1 MRRIRF
7 VARVASCALGL
18 LAASSSVGACT
29 CKKDAASDGRDS
41 SADAAVLPPSADAR
55 ATEAPGAKALPRL
68 SAPIGAALLPS
79 DAVVIAG
86 LVVPERVVR
95 VSLLEKDGRVSW
107 TTDVVTGA
115 EWTHDAELAV
125 HPVGKDVVVT
135 FRGKV
140 DGAPKRTVV
149 RVAADGTANPPKA
162 FGAVTCWTANGLFWL
177 DGHKR
182 VRSESGLGLRDLAL
196 PSGLEGDLSLFC
208 DETHATVVL
217 DADGALST
225 LDIGTDTISPAVA
238 LMGEKDFSDE
248 EREHAFFFGKSG
260 LGLLRV
266 GGDGSLATKYAG
278 AAGRKLTGKLDEDD
292 DLVVVDADER
302 SLYAVAT
309 QDHDGCASGEDASAL
324 PTQRTSRF
332 STSVRLLRLDLES
345 GQSVREELGR
355 AACGHQAGA
364 FFFGAAKDK
373 RMLAWTER
381 APTAGKTK
389 APIAA
394 LAYRVLG
401 ASPADT
407 RSHRVEVSADALV
420 DAGCTTTTCAVVWLD
435 RPSGKDDK
443 EPELPK
449 VLRFPE

>member
-1 MRRIRF
+1 MDLPVRASRF
-7 VARVASCALGL
+7 ALSVLTLFVG
-18 LAASSSVGACT
+18 SSSVGACT
-29 CKKDAASDGRDS
+29 CNKKDPASSGQDSAVEAAS
-41 SADAAVLPPSADAR
+41 AVTVDAR
-55 ATEAPGAKALPRL
+55 ATEAPGQKMLPRL
-68 SAPIGAALLPS
+68 SAPIGAALLPT
-79 DAVVIAG
+79 DAVVVGG
-86 LVVPERVVR
+86 LVVPDRVVR
-95 VSLLEKDGRVSW
+95 LSRLEKDGRVAW

-149 RVAADGTANPPKA
+149 RVAEDGTTNPPKA
-162 FGAVTCWTANGLFWL
+162 FGAVTCWTESGLFWL

-182 VRSESGLGLRDLAL
+182 VKAETGLGLRELAL

-208 DETHATVVL
+208 DETHAAVVL

-225 LDIGTDTISPAVA
+225 LAVGTDSVAGSVA
-238 LMGEKDFSDE
+238 LLGEKDFSDE
-248 EREHAFFFGKSG
+248 EREHAFFFGKTG
-260 LGLLRV
+260 LGVLRV

-278 AAGRKLTGKLDEDD
+278 SPGRKLTGKLDEDD
-292 DLVVVDADER
+292 DLVIVDADER
-302 SLYAVAT
+302 ALYAVAT
-309 QDHDGCASGEDASAL
+309 QDHDGCAPGEDASAL

-345 GQSVREELGR
+345 GQGVREELGR

-373 RMLAWTER
+373 RVLAWTER

-401 ASPADT
+401 KSPAET
-407 RSHRVEVSADALV
+407 TSHRLELSADALV
-420 DAGCTTTTCAVVWLD
+420 DAGCTSSTCAVVWLD
-435 RPSGKDDK
+435 RPVGKDDK